1 MNSSTPDFP
10 VLCHLQELTQTHVH
24 WVGDAIQPSH
34 SQSSPSL
41 SAFFLSIRIFSN
53 ESVICMRWPQYWSFS
68 FSISPSNE
76 YPGLIS
82 FRIDWFFSPCSPR
95 DSQESSPKKQF
106 KSINSLALSFLHS
119 PTLKSIHVNW
129 KNHSFDYMDLCWQS
143 YFSAFYYAFRLVI
156 IFLSRNKCP
165 LISCLQ
171 SPSQWF
177 WSPRK

>member
-53 ESVICMRWPQYWSFS
+53 ELALCIWWHKYWSFS

-76 YPGLIS
+76 YSELIS
-82 FRIDWFFSPCSPR
+82 FKTDKFDPLAVKDSP
-95 DSQESSPKKQF
+95 ESSPEPQF
-106 KSINSLALSFLHS
+106 KSISSLALSLLYG
-119 PTLKSIHVNW
+119 PTLMFVCDNSPWTSLKRPWATVLLSLSTTYPVSGYLSHVI
-129 KNHSFDYMDLCWQS
+129 KEACHS
-143 YFSAFYYAFRLVI
+143 V
-156 IFLSRNKCP
+156 
-165 LISCLQ
+165 
-171 SPSQWF
+171 
-177 WSPRK
+177 